1 MNGSQ
6 KKPMA
11 LCERCWLFE
20 TTKWE
25 PQSVDE
31 HGRAYIKIVGV
42 ALPPRISNPSVDEC
56 CMCGEITVVGIYVM
70 RDPEMVPYGHSSEAE
85 DIYDLMSAS
94 EEEEP

>member
-31 HGRAYIKIVGV
+31 NGRAYVKIVGV

-70 RDPEMVPYGHSSEAE
+70 RDPEMVPYGRSMNS
-85 DIYDLMSAS
+85 DDVYDWAQSKDDD
-94 EEEEP
+94 E